1 MAIKY
6 LYALNEYS
14 SESAAQDAATALS
27 IRMQNNPTDWM
38 RVKVLTGSNET
49 GWQVSPTL
57 LTDSEILTP
66 DTNKTYACFSPY
78 TGKNEMPVTASELS
92 AKIAEYRTSYG
103 QSVAAN
109 TIIKID
115 EGGDYT
121 EESIDPIATPT
132 ITEITPTTD
141 MSGYV

>member
-1 MAIKY
+1 MAILY
-6 LYALNEYS
+6 TYALNQYS
-14 SESAAQDAATALS
+14 SESEAQDAATALS

-38 RVKVLTGSNET
+38 RVKVITGSNET
-49 GWQVSPTL
+49 GWQISPTL
-57 LTDSEILTP
+57 LTDLEILTP
-66 DTNKTYACFSPY
+66 DTNKTYACFSPH
-78 TGKNEMPVTASELS
+78 TGQNEMPVTASELP
-92 AKIAEYRTSYG
+92 AKVAEYRIPYG

-109 TIIKID
+109 TIFKTD

-121 EESIDPIATPT
+121 EDSIDPIVTPT